1 MRLLRS
7 IRKNPS
13 SAAPASDEHLLA
25 AIARGDLA
33 AFEELHRSYFPK
45 LMHFSRRITSS
56 YEAAEEVANDT
67 LMVVWRSAQN
77 FEGRSKPSS
86 WIFGIAYRQ
95 AMKKRQSL
103 ERHKDDIMLDDQL
116 MHDGHDTAADVLR
129 RKDIGKALQQL
140 TPELRAVVEL
150 TYYNGYY
157 YTEIAEILGC
167 PVGTVKTRMMA
178 ARKKLRIIMSDEEQ
192 TKSES
197 AVA

>member
-1 MRLLRS
+1 M
-7 IRKNPS
+7 K
-13 SAAPASDEHLLA
+13 
-25 AIARGDLA
+25 
-33 AFEELHRSYFPK
+33 AFEELHRRYFPK
-45 LMHFSRRITSS
+45 LMHFSRRIT
-56 YEAAEEVANDT
+56 YCHEAAEEVSNDT
-67 LMVVWRSAQN
+67 LMIVWRSAGS

-95 AMKKRQSL
+95 AMKKRQRL
-103 ERHKDDIMLDDQL
+103 DRHKDDIMLDEQAI
-116 MHDGHDTAADVLR
+116 HDDCDTVNDVLL

-140 TPELRAVVEL
+140 APELRAVVEL

-178 ARKKLRIIMSDEEQ
+178 ARKKLRVIMSDEEQ
-192 TKSES
+192 AKSES